1 MNNIAQSLKTQGYKS
16 SHLDCVVNDAAKAF
30 AFSTNKA
37 GAYKQKAFLRNNDLL
52 IPSDIEAIRYFDDIV
67 VDGISSLAFEANSAG
82 MKQQVSFLTDTC
94 DLSENQIL
102 VMLKRK

>member
-1 MNNIAQSLKTQGYKS
+1 MNQIVQSLKSKGYRA

-30 AFSTNKA
+30 ASGTNKA
-37 GAYKQKAFLRNNDLL
+37 GIQKQKAFLRNNDLL
-52 IPSDIEAIRYFDDIV
+52 IPSDIESIRYFDDIV
-67 VDGISSLAFEANSAG
+67 VDGVSSLAFEANGAG
-82 MKQQVSFLTDTC
+82 LKQQVSFLTETC